1 MLFHVDLD
9 LEFVLLK
16 SVFKQNTVVK
26 WFQAQYSTVLL
37 VVSIS
42 MWSWDYPEAVCSS
55 DPISE
60 EASLTDRNTVRGDF
74 SFITQIM

>member
-26 WFQAQYSTVLL
+26 WFQAQEVLLLYFSTVTAPPLEVQYSTVLL

-42 MWSWDYPEAVCSS
+42 M
-55 DPISE
+55 
-60 EASLTDRNTVRGDF
+60 
-74 SFITQIM
+74 

>member
-42 MWSWDYPEAVCSS
+42 M
-55 DPISE
+55 
-60 EASLTDRNTVRGDF
+60 
-74 SFITQIM
+74 